1 MEDVVMFVARHG
13 DWQYSRSV
21 HPPEALCPFLLRVSA
36 VVNERVDALLP
47 AYFGGF
53 DALHTALDSI
63 VSSGK
68 PLSKQ
73 LSSAVRGKKAREAW
87 SSILES
93 IVSEY
98 SLDKKPAA
106 AFKDI
111 LKIYSTRYI
120 LRANDRLWELGDDVG
135 DAVDA
140 PADGYQFI
148 AKYGNW
154 IVVKK
159 QKISPKTR
167 PVDVILYLSSVSSSI
182 YNGYSAFCQKE
193 PLAIAIDDLPSRSA
207 SLDKDSLMRILAGF
221 YELLQR
227 SKFPAHYGP
236 AYDNIKPPKRIRGVK
251 TK

>member
-13 DWQYSRSV
+13 DWHYGRSV

-36 VVNERVDALLP
+36 VVNDRVDTLLP
-47 AYFGGF
+47 EYFGGF
-53 DALHTALDSI
+53 DALHSALDSI

-93 IVSEY
+93 VVSDY
-98 SLDKKPAA
+98 SLDKKPTA

-111 LKIYSTRYI
+111 LKIYSVRYV
-120 LRANDRLWELGDDVG
+120 LRANDRLWELGEDVG
-135 DAVDA
+135 DE
-140 PADGYQFI
+140 ADSSTEGYQFI
-148 AKYGNW
+148 AKHGNW
-154 IVVKK
+154 VVVKK

-167 PVDVILYLSSVSSSI
+167 PVDVILYLSSVSSSV
-182 YNGYSAFCQKE
+182 YNGYASFCQRA
-193 PLAIAIDDLPSRSA
+193 PLSVSIDELPPRSA
-207 SLDKDSLMRILAGF
+207 ELDGESSMQILAGF

>member
-1 MEDVVMFVARHG
+1 
-13 DWQYSRSV
+13 
-21 HPPEALCPFLLRVSA
+21 LLRVSA
-36 VVNERVDALLP
+36 VVNERVDTLLP
-47 AYFGGF
+47 EYFEGF
-53 DALHTALDSI
+53 DALHTVLESI

-87 SSILES
+87 SFILES
-93 IVSEY
+93 IVSKY
-98 SLDKKPAA
+98 ALDKKPAA

-111 LKIYSTRYI
+111 LKIYSTRYV
-120 LRANDRLWELGDDVG
+120 LRANGRLWELEEDIGDE
-135 DAVDA
+135 VDA

-148 AKYGNW
+148 AKYGSW
-154 IVVKK
+154 VVVKK
-159 QKISPKTR
+159 QKISANTR
-167 PVDVILYLSSVSSSI
+167 PVDVILYLTSVSSSV

-193 PLAIAIDDLPSRSA
+193 PVAISIDELPSRSA
-207 SLDKDSLMRILAGF
+207 DLDKETLMHTLAGF